1 MASLTKNE
9 QGVYLAIGP
18 ELMQKLLSQLGEYV
32 KKFAELSQK
41 PILLTSHIIR
51 IYLSRLLEQF
61 YPDITV
67 LSFNEIITNVQI
79 QSLGNVTL

>member
-1 MASLTKNE
+1 M
-9 QGVYLAIGP
+9 
-18 ELMQKLLSQLGEYV
+18 
-32 KKFAELSQK
+32 KKFAEFSQK

-67 LSFNEIITNVQI
+67 LSVNEIITNVQI
-79 QSLGNVTL
+79 QPLGNVTL